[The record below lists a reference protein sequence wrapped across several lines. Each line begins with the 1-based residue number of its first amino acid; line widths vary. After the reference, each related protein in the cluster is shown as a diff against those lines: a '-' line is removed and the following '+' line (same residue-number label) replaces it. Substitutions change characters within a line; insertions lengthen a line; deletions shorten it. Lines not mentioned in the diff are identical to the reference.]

1 MVHAPS
7 IPATMTTPIFR
18 MPLRGTDAAPKF
30 DGMPARL
37 ILFFED
43 VEQLADYAALDH
55 EQRIKCAI
63 RYAPIDE
70 AEVWALE
77 PEAKGKDW
85 DKFIAVIK
93 AMYPGCEGDRRYTR
107 TDLENLCAEQAR
119 IPMRSKEELG
129 QYYRKFNKISK
140 HLINTKK
147 LADLEQGCFF
157 FEGIHSA
164 TSASIKR
171 RLEIKL
177 ADHHPDDSYSMSEVY
192 DAAIFLLP
200 SIATTAV
207 PTQPASAVAVKT
219 QQPAT
224 QQPGAGTVVKTE
236 YSQTRFSGCFFCRG
250 NHITRNCATRDEY
263 ARNGKIMIT
272 DTNKISMPDD
282 RGIPGR
288 QEEGNFKQH
297 IDNFLRNRP
306 ATGAN
311 ATILSN
317 MYCRAEPTTQV
328 TLDIEPCAFMHTC
341 ADTL

>member
-1 MVHAPS
+1 
-7 IPATMTTPIFR
+7 

-30 DGMPARL
+30 DGTPACF
-37 ILFFED
+37 IPFFED

-77 PEAKGKDW
+77 PEVKGKDW

-107 TDLENLCAEQAR
+107 TDLENLCVEQVC
-119 IPMRSKEELG
+119 IPMRSKEELR

-147 LADLEQGCFF
+147 LADLEQGRFF

-177 ADHHPDDSYSMSEVY
+177 TDHHPDDPYSMSEVY
-192 DAAIFLLP
+192 DAAVFLLP
-200 SIATTAV
+200 SIATMAV
-207 PTQPASAVAVKT
+207 PTQPASTVAVKT
-219 QQPAT
+219 QQPTT
-224 QQPGAGTVVKTE
+224 QQPGVGTVVKTE
-236 YSQTRFSGCFFCRG
+236 YSQ
-250 NHITRNCATRDEY
+250 
-263 ARNGKIMIT
+263 M
-272 DTNKISMPDD
+272 
-282 RGIPGR
+282 
-288 QEEGNFKQH
+288 
-297 IDNFLRNRP
+297 
-306 ATGAN
+306 
-311 ATILSN
+311 
-317 MYCRAEPTTQV
+317 
-328 TLDIEPCAFMHTC
+328 
-341 ADTL
+341 